1 MSTAM
6 TSEQLFGKS
15 LKRANSTKNT
25 VYGMIEYTFSSA
37 YLALRSVEDEESDGR
52 GELRLFQA
60 M

>member
-1 MSTAM
+1 M

-25 VYGMIEYTFSSA
+25 VYGMIEYTFSFA
-37 YLALRSVEDEESDGR
+37 FLALRSVEDKESDGR